1 MRQPL
6 PEPATAHSLLERRE
20 KLHRAGKTIVLT
32 NGCFDLLHP
41 GHLFYLEKA
50 AQLADE
56 LWVGVNSDES
66 VQSLKGPLRP
76 VAGERERAYSLSCLA
91 SVSAVFVFPNPRL
104 TEEIALLK
112 PDSYAKAG
120 DYTLDSLNPEERAAL
135 EAIGASIHFIPFLE
149 GFSTTALI
157 EKIKSAF

>member
-20 KLHRAGKTIVLT
+20 KLRRAGKTIVLT

-91 SVSAVFVFPNPRL
+91 SVSEVFVFPNPRL
-104 TEEIALLK
+104 TDEITLLK

-135 EAIGASIHFIPFLE
+135 EVIGASIHFIPFLE

-157 EKIKSAF
+157 GKIKNAF